1 MKLLDLLYETGIKC
15 PMDMQDTEITG
26 IAIDSRKVK
35 KGNLFV
41 CMKGYQTDGH
51 IYAIEAAFHGAAAVV
66 TQDEFI
72 VELKSIPILETTDT
86 RKALSQI
93 AKNFYGDPSRQMSVF
108 AITGTNGKTTTTYML
123 KAILEE
129 ADHLCGVIGTVG
141 YRFGDKEYES
151 SRTTPESF
159 ELQRMFCE
167 MQQEGIKHC
176 AMEVSSH
183 GLALH
188 RVDDVWFSYTAFTNL
203 TQDHMDFHSSEEDY
217 YQAKK
222 TLFHIGNSVSTV
234 NIDDAYGNR
243 LYEELKDEGKK
254 VYSYSLQNSNA
265 DFYGEMIS
273 NDVNGCSM
281 LVFHH
286 GENLGKLTLKT
297 PGLFTLYNTLCA
309 SSLAIL
315 SGITFPFVQSALL
328 KLEGVPGRFELVPN
342 EKGIVAI
349 VDYAHTP
356 EALRMVLK
364 TAKDFTTG
372 RLICVFGCGGDRDK
386 SKRPIMGEIAGIF
399 SDFCVITSDN
409 PRTEDQKCISE
420 EIEKGLLK
428 TGCSYT
434 VIENRMDAIKKA
446 VSIYEAGD
454 VIVIAGKGHE
464 CYQII
469 GSAKNYFNDKE
480 IAQRIIQEL

>member
-26 IAIDSRKVK
+26 ISIDSRKVK

-51 IYAIEAAFHGAAAVV
+51 IYAIEAAFHGAAAVI
-66 TQDEFI
+66 TQDEFA
-72 VELKSIPILETTDT
+72 VNLQSVPILQTDDT
-86 RKALSQI
+86 RKALSQL
-93 AKNFYGDPSRQMSVF
+93 AKNFYQDPSDKMTVF

-129 ADHLCGVIGTVG
+129 ADCPCGVIGTVG
-141 YRFGDKEYES
+141 YRYGDKEYES
-151 SRTTPESF
+151 ARTTPESF

-167 MQQEGIKHC
+167 MRNEGIEHC
-176 AMEVSSH
+176 TMEVSSH

-188 RVDDVWFSYTAFTNL
+188 RVDDIHFSYTAFTNL
-203 TQDHMDFHSSEEDY
+203 TQDHMDFHSSEEEY

-222 TLFHIGNSVSTV
+222 TLFFIGDSISAV

-243 LYEELKDEGKK
+243 LYEELKEAGRK
-254 VYSYSLQNSNA
+254 VYSCSLENENA
-265 DFYGEMIS
+265 DFYGEVIK
-273 NDVNGCSM
+273 NDATGCGM
-281 LVFHH
+281 HFFQDKKKI
-286 GENLGKLTLKT
+286 GELYLKT

-309 SSLAIL
+309 AALATL
-315 SGITFPFVQSALL
+315 NGIAFSCIQTALH
-328 KLEGVPGRFELVPN
+328 KLEGVPGRFEVVPN
-342 EKGIVAI
+342 EKGITAI

-364 TAKDFTTG
+364 TAKDFTEG

-386 SKRPIMGEIAGIF
+386 SKRPIMGEIAGVF
-399 SDFCVITSDN
+399 SDFCIITSDN
-409 PRTEDQKCISE
+409 PRTEDQKCIAA
-420 EIEKGLLK
+420 EIEKGLIK
-428 TGCSYT
+428 TGCDYT
-434 VIENRMDAIKKA
+434 IINNRMEAIQKA
-446 VSIYEAGD
+446 IQIYETND
-454 VIVIAGKGHE
+454 VIIIAGKGHE

-480 IAQRIIQEL
+480 ITQRIIQEL